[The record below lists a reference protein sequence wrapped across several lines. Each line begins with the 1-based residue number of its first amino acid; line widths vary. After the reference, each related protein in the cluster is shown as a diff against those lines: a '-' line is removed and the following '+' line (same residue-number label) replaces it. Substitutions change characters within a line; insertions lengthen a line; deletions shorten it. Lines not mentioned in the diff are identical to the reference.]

1 MIVPL
6 KSLTILV
13 KRSILDACLG
23 PKCASAGGLGPKC
36 ASAGRYNIVVKIQM
50 EVSPWQQAA
59 IKMTSFWSTLIV

>member
-50 EVSPWQQAA
+50 EVSA
-59 IKMTSFWSTLIV
+59 